1 MRKVSIHAPARGAT
15 RKRCSV
21 RNPHSFNSR
30 AREGRDKAR
39 IYIFSAI
46 VVSIH
51 APARGATKFS
61 NLNNLEISFNSRAR
75 EGRDGPVRLGCGYRR
90 VSIHA
95 PARGATN
102 KRLSNQPADLFQF
115 TRPRGARLWSAR
127 PRASTILFQFTRPR
141 GARRALLF
149 RALPAASFNSRAREG
164 RDKLELVILDEAHV
178 SIHAPAR
185 GATGDQAQRNAHA
198 GFNSRAREGRD
209 RGRWLG

>member
-1 MRKVSIHAPARGAT
+1 MRREFQFTRPRGA
-15 RKRCSV
+15 RQLRAEVFQSLEG
-21 RNPHSFNSR
+21 FNSR
-30 AREGRDKAR
+30 AREGRDALIRLNRLAR
-39 IYIFSAI
+39 
-46 VVSIH
+46 
-51 APARGATKFS
+51 
-61 NLNNLEISFNSRAR
+61 
-75 EGRDGPVRLGCGYRR
+75 CW
-90 VSIHA
+90 
-95 PARGATN
+95 
-102 KRLSNQPADLFQF
+102 FQF